1 MRLLLLTLAAQ
12 ALAYAIIAL
21 VQVPSDSSNAGGSDL
36 GRDNAVLLQD

>member
-1 MRLLLLTLAAQ
+1 VKILLLTLAAQ

-21 VQVPSDSSNAGGSDL
+21 AQVPSDSNEGWPDL